1 MAAMDDG
8 SCGREGSKM
17 GILGL
22 DYESTTAQPG
32 KHSWTLGMLF
42 CCNPYRNALEMLFL
56 QKP

>member
-1 MAAMDDG
+1 MDDG